1 VPRIEPTPD
10 HYTLIC
16 ARQYAATMRKL
27 KTAIREDERRGHMK
41 LLHYLMDAG
50 ISEADLER
58 RAREVRLP
66 IDLRDYIKKSQPLP
80 VNRIL
85 SREEVELIRQASS
98 VLPIA
103 TLDSLS
109 AHQMLDLAD
118 MYEGWAQDSRIN
130 GIDMARL
137 LGWADGFRE
146 LAAVAGVDYEPAA
159 MVPGEPD
166 TLLQFLAKKMKC
178 DQAL

>member
-1 VPRIEPTPD
+1 LGGSV
-10 HYTLIC
+10 L
-16 ARQYAATMRKL
+16 
-27 KTAIREDERRGHMK
+27 
-41 LLHYLMDAG
+41 
-50 ISEADLER
+50 
-58 RAREVRLP
+58 LP

-118 MYEGWAQDSRIN
+118 MYEGWAQGSRIN

-137 LGWADGFRE
+137 LGWADGLRK
-146 LAAVAGVDYEPAA
+146 LAAPRCSASRCRRRCSPA
-159 MVPGEPD
+159 P
-166 TLLQFLAKKMKC
+166 TR
-178 DQAL
+178 